1 MNYILDTHT
10 LIWFME
16 GDVFLST
23 NAKRAIED
31 ERNTK
36 YVSIASLWEIAIKIS
51 LGKLLLKKPLEEFL
65 NNLSQT
71 NINIL
76 PLKFSH
82 FVRISKL
89 EFIHKDP
96 FDRII
101 ICQSLEENLSI
112 IGKDQN
118 FPAYGVNLFW

>member
-1 MNYILDTHT
+1 VNYILDTHT

-23 NAKRAIED
+23 NAKTARED
-31 ERNTK
+31 EQNTK
-36 YVSIASLWEIAIKIS
+36 YVSTASLWEIAIKIS

-65 NNLSQT
+65 DNLSQT

-82 FVRISKL
+82 FLRISKL

-101 ICQSLEENLSI
+101 ICQSLEENLRI
-112 IGKDQN
+112 IGKDPN

>member
-65 NNLSQT
+65 NNLSQI

>member
-16 GDVFLST
+16 GDVFLSA

-31 ERNTK
+31 QRNTK

>member
-23 NAKRAIED
+23 NAKTARED
-31 ERNTK
+31 EQNTK
-36 YVSIASLWEIAIKIS
+36 YVSTASLWEIAIKIS

-65 NNLSQT
+65 DNLSQT

-82 FVRISKL
+82 FLRISKL

-101 ICQSLEENLSI
+101 ICQSLEENLRI
-112 IGKDQN
+112 IGKDPN

>member
-10 LIWFME
+10 LIWFKE

-23 NAKRAIED
+23 NAKTAIED

-36 YVSIASLWEIAIKIS
+36 YVSTASLWEIAIKIS

-65 NNLSQT
+65 DNLSQT

-82 FVRISKL
+82 FLRISKL

-101 ICQSLEENLSI
+101 ICQSLEENLRI
-112 IGKDQN
+112 IGKDPN

>member
-1 MNYILDTHT
+1 VNYILDTHT

-31 ERNTK
+31 ERNIK
-36 YVSIASLWEIAIKIS
+36 YVSIALLWEIAIKIS

-82 FVRISKL
+82 FVRISRL

-101 ICQSLEENLSI
+101 ICQSLEENFSI

>member
-23 NAKRAIED
+23 DAKKAIED
-31 ERNTK
+31 EGNIK

-65 NNLSQT
+65 NDLSQT
-71 NINIL
+71 NISIL

-82 FVRISKL
+82 FLRISKL
-89 EFIHKDP
+89 AFIHKDP

-101 ICQSLEENLSI
+101 ICQSLEENFSI

-118 FPAYGVNLFW
+118 FPVYGVNLFW

>member
-1 MNYILDTHT
+1 
-10 LIWFME
+10 ME

-23 NAKRAIED
+23 NAKTARED
-31 ERNTK
+31 EQNTK
-36 YVSIASLWEIAIKIS
+36 YVSTASLWEIAIKIS

-65 NNLSQT
+65 DNLSQT

-82 FVRISKL
+82 FLRISKL

-101 ICQSLEENLSI
+101 ICQSLEENLRI
-112 IGKDQN
+112 IGKDPN

>member
-16 GDVFLST
+16 GDVFLSI
-23 NAKRAIED
+23 NAKTAIED
-31 ERNTK
+31 ERNIK

-65 NNLSQT
+65 DNLSQT

-82 FVRISKL
+82 FLRISKL

-101 ICQSLEENLSI
+101 ICQSLEENLSV

>member
-16 GDVFLST
+16 GDVFLSA

-65 NNLSQT
+65 NNLSQI

>member
-36 YVSIASLWEIAIKIS
+36 YVSISSLWEIAIKIS